1 MATSGT
7 RTFSLDVALAI
18 EDAYELAGLELRTGY
33 DAVTAR
39 RSLNVMFADWS
50 NRGVQLWEVVE
61 VSQTLTEGDS
71 SYDLNAYDI
80 DILDAI
86 IRRTVNGIQT
96 DFQISRID
104 RNEYFNIPN
113 KTTKARPTQFYV
125 ERTVTPKVYLW
136 PAPENSTDQFISY
149 RWQRIQDASASVND
163 LDVPSRFLPCLTMG
177 LAFYLAVK
185 KNPDKVA
192 LLQPMYEQALQN
204 ALRFDEDRTSV
215 HLIPSVSSVFT

>member
-7 RTFSLDVALAI
+7 RSFSLDVALAI

-39 RSLNVMFADWS
+39 RSLNLMFADWA
-50 NRGVQLWEVVE
+50 NKGIQLWEVAE
-61 VSQTLTEGDS
+61 VSQTLTEGTS
-71 SYDLNAYDI
+71 SYDLNSYDI
-80 DILDAI
+80 DILDAV
-86 IRRTVNGIQT
+86 IRRTTSGVQT
-96 DFQISRID
+96 DYQISRVD

-113 KTTKARPTQFYV
+113 KETKARPTQFYL
-125 ERTVTPKVYLW
+125 ERSVTPKVYLW
-136 PAPENSTDQFISY
+136 PSPENSTDIFLSY
-149 RWQRIQDASASVND
+149 RWQRIQDATASVND
-163 LDVPSRFLPCLTMG
+163 IDVPSRFIPCLTMG

-192 LLQPMYEQALQN
+192 MLQPLYEQSLVS

-215 HLIPSVSSVFT
+215 HLIPKVSSVFT

>member
-39 RSLNVMFADWS
+39 RSLNLMFADWA
-50 NRGVQLWEVVE
+50 NRGVQLWEVAQ
-61 VSQTLTEGDS
+61 VSKDLTEGDS
-71 SYDLNAYDI
+71 SFDLNTYDI
-80 DILDAI
+80 DILDAV

-96 DFQISRID
+96 DYQISRID
-104 RNEYFNIPN
+104 RNEYLTIP
-113 KTTKARPTQFYV
+113 TKSTKGRPTQFYV
-125 ERTVTPKVYLW
+125 ERTITPKIYLW
-136 PAPENSTDQFISY
+136 PSPENSTDKFVSY
-149 RWQRIQDASASVND
+149 RWQRIQDASASVDD

-192 LLQPMYEQALQN
+192 LLQPMYEQSLVN

-215 HLIPSVSSVFT
+215 HLIPKVSSVFN

>member
-39 RSLNVMFADWS
+39 RSLNLMFADWS

-71 SYDLNAYDI
+71 SYDLNTYDI

-86 IRRTVNGIQT
+86 IRRTVNGVQT

>member
-7 RTFSLDVALAI
+7 RTFSLDVALAM

-39 RSLNVMFADWS
+39 RSLNLMFADWS
-50 NRGVQLWEVVE
+50 NRGVQLWEVAE
-61 VSQTLTEGDS
+61 VSQTLTEGDPT
-71 SYDLNAYDI
+71 YDLNAYDI
-80 DILDAI
+80 DILDAV
-86 IRRTVNGIQT
+86 IRRDVNNIQT
-96 DFQISRID
+96 DF
-104 RNEYFNIPN
+104 
-113 KTTKARPTQFYV
+113 
-125 ERTVTPKVYLW
+125 KVYLW
-136 PAPENSTDQFISY
+136 PSPENSTDTFVSY

-185 KNPDKVA
+185 KNPDKVP
-192 LLQPMYEQALQN
+192 LLQPMYEQSLQN